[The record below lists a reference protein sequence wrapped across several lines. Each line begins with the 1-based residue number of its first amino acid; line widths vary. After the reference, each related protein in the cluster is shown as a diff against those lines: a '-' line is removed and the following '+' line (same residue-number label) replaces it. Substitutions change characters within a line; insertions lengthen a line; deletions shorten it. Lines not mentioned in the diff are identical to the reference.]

1 MTDNYKILIAK
12 LDKFIR
18 KYYTNQL
25 IKGVLISIAAIGLL
39 YLILNLIEYYSYLE
53 TIPRTLLFYLF
64 LVFCF
69 VILYRLV
76 LLPIIKIFK
85 FGKNIS
91 YDQVA
96 EIIGKH
102 FNNINDKLLNTLQL
116 KKISELDNDES
127 DLLIASI
134 DQKIKE
140 IKYVDFNLAIDLSIN
155 RKYLKYAIIPVLI
168 VVFLLLIV
176 PGVLTEPSKRIINYN
191 IEYEKPVK
199 FQIFI
204 LNEKLEAVQQ
214 DDFILYVKISGDEI
228 PDEISI
234 EYNDNIYR
242 LNKTN
247 KNLFNYTFRNIQSNI
262 KFRIIADKI
271 ITNIYEI
278 RVFPKPI
285 ILSFETF
292 LDYPKYTGKTDET
305 IKNNGD
311 IVIPEGTN
319 VNWKFFTKDAN
330 TIYFAIGETI
340 HQLEKGNSNVMSF
353 NKKILK
359 SFSYSIK
366 IENEYITNKDS
377 LQYKITA
384 IPDAYPSIFIKEI
397 RDTIFEKYLY
407 FNGMISDDYGFESL
421 KFNYSISNKRD
432 TSGIV
437 YVSEIKIDKRKK
449 QSRFYYSFA
458 VDSLK
463 LRPGDKLEDYF
474 EVWDND
480 QINGSKSARSQIME
494 LRIPEIGEIEKEVD
508 KNTKD
513 IKEIIEQSIDES
525 IKLRKKAEDLIKE
538 LINKE
543 KLNWQ
548 EKNKIEDLLNKQKML
563 KEKVNNAIKKLEE
576 NYKKEASFKKI
587 DKRILEKQRK
597 LEELFK
603 KIMTDEIK
611 ELFKKIQQRLD
622 EIDKDRVNKLL
633 EDIKMSNEELEKELD
648 RNLELFKQ
656 LEFEKL
662 LNDAIEKLNEL
673 YERQEELAKETKKKK
688 SEQEKLSEKQ
698 QKIEDDFEKLK
709 KELDDLEKKNE
720 DLENKHQ
727 LPNLENEENEI
738 SDEIGKSKE
747 MLNKNRM
754 NKASGHQNEAAKKM
768 KKMADFLISLQH
780 NMMMEQQTEDV
791 HSLREILENLLQ
803 VSFEQE
809 ELIDE
814 IGKTGINDPKYV
826 EIIKK
831 QNNISEDIEMI
842 KDSLFALSKRQ
853 MNIAHFVN
861 DEIKAIDRNMEKTN
875 DEIDKRKISSASKH
889 QQYVMTHVNNL
900 ALMLA
905 EVLRKME
912 EELSMQKSMNGK
924 GSCTKPGKT
933 GNASSLKKLQQQ
945 LNQQLKN
952 MKAGK
957 NKNGKKGQSNNSQ
970 SMSEQFARMAAKQAA
985 IRDKMQSYMEE
996 LKGRGIYD
1004 KELEDAAREME
1015 KTETELVNKILN
1027 QQTLN
1032 RQQQILSKLLKSEKA
1047 ELEREKEKKRK
1058 SKESINKKIS
1068 NPLEYLEYKRIK
1080 EKETELLRTVPP
1092 KLKPF
1097 YREVILK
1104 YFYKFQSL
1112 NEENEKV
1119 NRIESK

>member
-18 KYYTNQL
+18 KYYTSQL
-25 IKGVLISIAAIGLL
+25 IKGALISITAISLL

-69 VILYRLV
+69 VIFYRLV

-85 FGKNIS
+85 LGKNIS

-96 EIIGKH
+96 EIVGKH
-102 FNNINDKLLNTLQL
+102 FNNINDKLLNALQL
-116 KKISELDNDES
+116 KKISEIDKKDS

-155 RKYLKYAIIPVLI
+155 RKYLKYAIVPVLI

-204 LNEKLEAVQQ
+204 LNEKLEAIQQ

-234 EYNDNIYR
+234 EYKDNIYR

-271 ITNIYEI
+271 TTNIYEI

-292 LDYPKYTGKTDET
+292 LDYPKYTGKIDET

-330 TIYFAIGETI
+330 TIYFVIGKTI
-340 HQLEKGNSNVMSF
+340 HQLEKGNSNVISF
-353 NKKILK
+353 NKNILK

-366 IENEYITNKDS
+366 IENEYIKNNDS

-397 RDTIFEKYLY
+397 RDTMFEKYLY
-407 FNGMISDDYGFESL
+407 FNGMISDDYGFENL
-421 KFNYSISNKRD
+421 NFKYSISNKND
-432 TSGIV
+432 TSGPINI
-437 YVSEIKIDKRKK
+437 SEIKIDKSKK
-449 QSRFYYSFA
+449 QNRFYYSFT
-458 VDSLK
+458 VDSLN
-463 LRPGDKLEDYF
+463 LRAGDKLEYYF

-480 QINGSKSARSQIME
+480 RINGSKSARSQMME
-494 LRIPEIGEIEKEVD
+494 LRIPEIGEIEKEINKD
-508 KNTKD
+508 TKD
-513 IKEIIEQSIDES
+513 IKDIIEQSIDES
-525 IKLRKKAEDLIKE
+525 IKLRKKAEDIIKE

-548 EKNKIEDLLNKQKML
+548 EKDKIEDLLNKQKML
-563 KEKVNNAIKKLEE
+563 KEKVNDAIKKLEE
-576 NYKKEASFKKI
+576 NYKKEAGFKKI
-587 DKRILEKQRK
+587 SKKILEKQRK

-611 ELFKKIQQRLD
+611 ELFEKIKQRLD
-622 EIDKDRVNKLL
+622 EIDKDKVNKLL

-673 YERQEELAKETKKKK
+673 YERQEQLAKETKNKKNDR
-688 SEQEKLSEKQ
+688 EKLSDKQ
-698 QKIEDDFEKLK
+698 KKIEDDFEKIK
-709 KELDDLEKKNE
+709 EELDDLEKKNE

-727 LPNLENEENEI
+727 LPNIENEENEI
-738 SDEIGKSKE
+738 SDEIAKSKE

-754 NKASGHQNEAAKKM
+754 NKASGHQSEAAKKM
-768 KKMADFLISLQH
+768 KKMADFLMSLQN
-780 NMMMEQQTEDV
+780 NMMMEQQTEDI

-809 ELIDE
+809 DLIDE
-814 IGKTGINDPKYV
+814 IGKTGINDPKYI

-831 QNNISEDIEMI
+831 QNNIGEDVEMI

-861 DEIKAIDRNMEKTN
+861 DEINAIDRNMEKAN
-875 DEIDKRKISSASKH
+875 DEIDKRKISIASKH

-900 ALMLA
+900 TLMLA

-912 EELSMQKSMNGK
+912 EELSMQNSMSGK
-924 GSCTKPGKT
+924 GSCTKPGNS
-933 GNASSLKKLQQQ
+933 GSASSIKKLQQQ
-945 LNQQLKN
+945 LNKQLKN
-952 MKAGK
+952 MQSGK
-957 NKNGKKGQSNNSQ
+957 NNNGGKSSNNNGQ

-996 LKGRGIYD
+996 LKERGIYD
-1004 KELEDAAREME
+1004 KGLKDAARGME

-1027 QQTLN
+1027 QETLN
-1032 RQQQILSKLLKSEKA
+1032 RQQQILTRLLKSEKA
-1047 ELEREKEKKRK
+1047 ELEREKENKRK
-1058 SKESINKKIS
+1058 SKESKNKKIS

-1080 EKETELLRTVPP
+1080 DKETELLRTVPA
-1092 KLKPF
+1092 KLKP
-1097 YREVILK
+1097 YYKALIHK

-1112 NEENEKV
+1112 KKENEKV
-1119 NRIESK
+1119 N